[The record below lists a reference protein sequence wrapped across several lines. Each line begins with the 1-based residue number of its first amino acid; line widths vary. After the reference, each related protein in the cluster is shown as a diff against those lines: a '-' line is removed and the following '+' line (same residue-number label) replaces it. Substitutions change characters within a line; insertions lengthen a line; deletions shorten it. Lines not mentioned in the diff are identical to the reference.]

1 MPLFTTI
8 LYQFKPQLSVR
19 NTLDFY
25 VNQIDAPLFL
35 YNSLYYCFIPLLL
48 ITILVLIFSLLIKRY
63 LFDKLVIKKK
73 DLDNQLNAFFT
84 ELFFSNYSAKEIK
97 DQTIAFKQRIPFD
110 KKWCKYLILKK
121 LINIKQNING
131 VKPNQILLIY
141 KYFGL
146 ESYSKKLIK
155 SKKWYNKSLGIYHYQ
170 TLDYK
175 IKKGRIK
182 TYLKHKNSFL
192 KSNTLIAL
200 ISLSDEKFN
209 FLDDYQEQISRA
221 EELKILDIIY
231 QNKSSLPKDISSWL
245 YNKNYSIVILSI
257 KLMIRY
263 REPLNIAQIQY
274 LLSSTNAMVRRETLL
289 AIRELII
296 VEANELLINHYET
309 EPIKRNK
316 ISALK
321 TLGVLSNHQNI
332 AFASDLLSKENDLEI
347 KFEIIHCINKIDR
360 SFFQNFKTV
369 DPIENDIIKR
379 IVLHVNNPHLN

>member
-263 REPLNIAQIQY
+263 REPLSIAQIQY

-332 AFASDLLSKENDLEI
+332 AFASDLLFKENDLEI